1 MNARFRGALLLVL
14 LATQTPFGA
23 EAQVAPKFAGSSLTA
38 PRRDWVTNVGDWYNR
53 RYSPLAEINRDTV
66 ERLKGVWRVHL
77 NGSGFGPQYSG
88 EAQPIF
94 FNGALYVSTGANDV
108 FAIDVDSG

>member
-1 MNARFRGALLLVL
+1 MNAGVRTALFVVV
-14 LATQTPFGA
+14 LATQTPLGV
-23 EAQVAPKFAGSSLTA
+23 EAQVAPKFAGSALTA
-38 PRRDWVTNVGDWYNR
+38 PRNDWPTNGGDWYNR
-53 RYSPLAEINRDTV
+53 RYSPLSEINRDTV
-66 ERLKGVWRVHL
+66 GHLKGVWRARL
-77 NGSGFGPQYSG
+77 NGSGFGPQYSA